1 MRPAMDARHAL
12 VRELE
17 RGAQG
22 DFHALAQSAGV
33 APSTAQATLWNLRR
47 ECVVV
52 TRSNILSATGTG
64 TGQRGRG
71 RPRVVYAASAGE
83 PPCAGAVF
91 LGAVLSGWGR

>member
-47 ECVVV
+47 EGVVV
-52 TRSNILSATGTG
+52 TRSNILSATS
-64 TGQRGRG
+64 TGQRRRG

-91 LGAVLSGWGR
+91 LGAILSGWGR